1 MKLLKGW
8 ALLVGLL
15 ALAQPLHAHE
25 RSLSTTTVDSLKLQQ
40 PFKGHFYCPET
51 KVHLYL
57 DLYEES
63 IEVPGFSFL
72 GKMQGYMEGGIYGTW
87 MLIKHEIRA
96 GQRKVLLRFSND
108 IGSDSQNI
116 EFTQIN
122 DSTFTYQAVE
132 GNAIKKAV
140 GRKLVKV
147 TDQMKFIRQ

>member
-87 MLIKHEIRA
+87 MLMKYGPTSAKSCFVSATTLAVTHKTLSLRKSMTAPLLIKR
-96 GQRKVLLRFSND
+96 
-108 IGSDSQNI
+108 
-116 EFTQIN
+116 
-122 DSTFTYQAVE
+122 
-132 GNAIKKAV
+132 
-140 GRKLVKV
+140 
-147 TDQMKFIRQ
+147 